1 VKIKQSNSSIK
12 AAFTLA
18 TYLGK
23 NICDSDC
30 TSLLMSNNII
40 RIRLAAQNKPNLLVK
55 IFCRLNLAA
64 GAIVTWLTLTV
75 ANALEIVN

>member
-1 VKIKQSNSSIK
+1 
-12 AAFTLA
+12 
-18 TYLGK
+18 
-23 NICDSDC
+23 
-30 TSLLMSNNII
+30 MSNNII